1 MSSNYTP
8 EEIAQAHRILYN
20 EGIKMRYQVAGKEY
34 VDKAL
39 ANADNSFS
47 KAMQEYVSESCWGS
61 IWTRPGLPLK
71 TRSFLNIVMLCCQN
85 RSQELATHVKGAMNN
100 GATEEEIKEV
110 ILQAAC
116 YCGMPS
122 GIEGFRV
129 AWKAIEEWRAAGGKE
144 AEKKGDSHYV
154 DEHRDMDLG
163 ERAKPEDV

>member
-39 ANADNSFS
+39 ANADNPFS
-47 KAMQEYVSESCWGS
+47 KAMQEVTS
-61 IWTRPGLPLK
+61 LPSLPSALP
-71 TRSFLNIVMLCCQN
+71 SFALLALNPRRQQIPLRVN

-144 AEKKGDSHYV
+144 AEKKGDSHHV